1 MWHCLAPVSEVEVAG
16 TTSWPFT
23 CSHHLLYSVRK
34 IDFRDGLQGKIDNY
48 YYYFFFFTTRRSLT
62 GRDDDNYDDGNDDVP
77 AAIMIRL

>member
-48 YYYFFFFTTRRSLT
+48 YYYFFFTTRRSLT
-62 GRDDDNYDDGNDDVP
+62 GSDDNNYDDGNDDVP